1 MMMRRQRHQAGFT
14 LIEAMVAS
22 MILGM
27 AAVTLCTLSTKSLA
41 QTKLNREY
49 ELAWQVLD
57 RQLTMLDYMSIDEFV
72 LLGEREGFTDDF
84 GKRYHWQIEV
94 AEEPLDVLYM
104 VQIDVWWQ
112 EGQRVRRI
120 TAATMLNGQSTVT
133 LTGDMPT

>member
-1 MMMRRQRHQAGFT
+1 MHRQGFT

-22 MILGM
+22 MILSM
-27 AAVTLCTLSTKSLA
+27 AVVTLCSLSTKSLA

-94 AEEPLDVLYM
+94 AEEPLDALYL

-112 EGQRVRRI
+112 EGQRARRI
-120 TAATMLNGQSTVT
+120 TAATMLNGQSTVI
-133 LTGDMPT
+133 LTGDIPA